1 MHSTVAS
8 DVKIAQMG
16 VAANTGPDLSHDAT
30 RGFPTSTRDAGLVRV
45 IGPVGLTAAIVNS
58 VVGSGVFLL
67 PGAIAAGAGRFGPL
81 AFLACAVAMG
91 PVVVCF
97 AEGGRLMPTSGG
109 PYAYIE
115 AAFGRLAGFI
125 AASLLLVGCV
135 LACGG
140 ILAALGSAA
149 ASVLPA
155 SLAAVARPA
164 VVLGTLA
171 VFVVANINGAA
182 TGARLVKAGT
192 ALKLVPLLVFVVV
205 GAAASLHHA
214 SAPNLG
220 TPSVAGFGRAMIMA
234 LYLLN
239 GMEIPLSA
247 SGEVAH
253 PSRTIPRAIVVAMT
267 FVILL
272 YVANQIILQ
281 GLLGP
286 SLATSSAPLADAM
299 AKVSPALQALMVAG
313 AIVSL
318 LSWLGS
324 DLLGAPRTLFALA
337 RDGLLPATL
346 GRLHARTRAPHVA
359 ILCYSTIA
367 AALALTGTYAE
378 LAVLNALAIA
388 ALYATSCAAVWT
400 LSRRAAEERRP
411 RGAVLLNFAGILG
424 IATMLLVIAMASWS
438 EIIGLCATIAL
449 ATLGYVL
456 RRWMRRSVAGA

>member
-1 MHSTVAS
+1 MS
-8 DVKIAQMG
+8 
-16 VAANTGPDLSHDAT
+16 TGPHVSGAATYDLAT
-30 RGFPTSTRDAGLVRV
+30 PTRDAGLVRV

-67 PGAIAAGAGRFGPL
+67 PGAIAAGAGRLGPL

-91 PVVVCF
+91 PVIVCF
-97 AEGGRLMPTSGG
+97 AQGGRLMATSGG

-149 ASVLPA
+149 ASVLPS
-155 SLAAVARPA
+155 SLATVARPA

-171 VFVVANINGAA
+171 IFVVANINGAA
-182 TGARLVKAGT
+182 TGARLVKVGT

-205 GAAASLHHA
+205 GAAAMLQHA
-214 SAPNLG
+214 SESNLG

-247 SGEVAH
+247 SGEVVH

-267 FVILL
+267 FVIVL

-281 GLLGP
+281 GLLGS

-299 AKVSPALQALMVAG
+299 ARVSPALQALMVAG

-324 DLLGAPRTLFALA
+324 DLLGAPRTLFVLA
-337 RDGLLPATL
+337 RDGLLPASL
-346 GRLHARTRAPHVA
+346 GRLHPRTHAPHVA
-359 ILCYSTIA
+359 ILCYGAIA
-367 AALALTGTYAE
+367 AVLALTGTYAE

-388 ALYATSCAAVWT
+388 ALYAASCAAVWT
-400 LSRRAAEERRP
+400 LSRRGAQEP
-411 RGAVLLNFAGILG
+411 RSKGAMLLSVAGVLG
-424 IATMLLVIAMASWS
+424 IASMLLVIALASWS
-438 EIIGLCATIAL
+438 EIIGLCATILVAIV
-449 ATLGYVL
+449 GYLL

>member
-1 MHSTVAS
+1 MS
-8 DVKIAQMG
+8 
-16 VAANTGPDLSHDAT
+16 TGPHVSGAATYDLAT
-30 RGFPTSTRDAGLVRV
+30 PTRDAGLVRV

-67 PGAIAAGAGRFGPL
+67 PGAIAAGAGRLGPL

-91 PVVVCF
+91 PVIVCF
-97 AEGGRLMPTSGG
+97 AQGGRLMATSGG

-149 ASVLPA
+149 ASVLPS
-155 SLAAVARPA
+155 SLATVARPA

-171 VFVVANINGAA
+171 IFVVANINGAA
-182 TGARLVKAGT
+182 TGARLVKVGT

-205 GAAASLHHA
+205 GAAAMLQHA
-214 SAPNLG
+214 SESNLG

-247 SGEVAH
+247 SGEVVH

-267 FVILL
+267 FVIVL

-281 GLLGP
+281 GLLGS

-299 AKVSPALQALMVAG
+299 ARVSPALQALMVAG

-324 DLLGAPRTLFALA
+324 DLLGAPRTLFVLA
-337 RDGLLPATL
+337 RDGLLPASL
-346 GRLHARTRAPHVA
+346 GRLHPRTHAPHIA
-359 ILCYSTIA
+359 ILCYGAIA
-367 AALALTGTYAE
+367 AVLALTGTYAE

-388 ALYATSCAAVWT
+388 ALYAASCAAVWT
-400 LSRRAAEERRP
+400 LSRRGAQEP
-411 RGAVLLNFAGILG
+411 RSKGAMLLSVAGVLG
-424 IATMLLVIAMASWS
+424 IASMLLVIALASWS
-438 EIIGLCATIAL
+438 EIIGLCATILVAIV
-449 ATLGYVL
+449 GYLL